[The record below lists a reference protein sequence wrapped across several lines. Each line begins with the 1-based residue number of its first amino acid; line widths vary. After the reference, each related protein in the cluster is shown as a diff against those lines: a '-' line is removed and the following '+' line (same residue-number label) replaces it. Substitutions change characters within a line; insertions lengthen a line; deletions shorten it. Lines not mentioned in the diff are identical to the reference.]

1 MKQKTL
7 KHLISNFLIV
17 SFLVLSKI
25 GFSQSINEQNKGVL
39 IGKVIDSLNSKP
51 IEYVQIKVLN
61 DKDSIT
67 ISGIYSNEKGE
78 FELSGIPFGKYL
90 VKVSFLGYS
99 TKFFN
104 SIEFNSNRVKIDLKS
119 ILLLTE
125 NEIGLS
131 EVKILG
137 KADVLK
143 TGIDKK
149 IYNVAEDLSSK
160 GGSAN
165 DVLNKVPSVG
175 VDQDGKVSLRGDGN
189 VTILI
194 DGRPSSLSGGNG
206 KSLLDAIP
214 ASSIERIEIVT
225 NPSAKYSPDGT
236 SGIINVV
243 LKKNKLRGTNG
254 MISTTGAT
262 GNLFNGSASFSFRNA
277 KLNTY
282 VNYTYRYMEGY
293 RDNYGTLEQISS
305 NNVSSLLDQNRTG
318 SDLNTGNTLRF
329 GTDFYLKPNQTV
341 GFLVTGN
348 DGIRNRTGDLKN
360 NLYTENSVLTKT
372 WDRIS
377 SDPTSQQNMDVNLSY
392 KIDFKNDKGTLTA
405 DVTQSIGTDDI
416 KGIYEEKYLN
426 LDGSTS
432 SKSDLNQRL
441 YNFEKNNVSNSQ
453 IDYTRVYSKINA
465 RFETGVKS
473 IVRNLGVNTR
483 SEKLDTLTFIFNP
496 DTLANFIY
504 KYNEQV
510 YSAYA
515 IYGQQRGKFKYQGGI
530 RLEQAIQAP
539 YLVSTNQ
546 KFTNNYFN
554 IYPSG
559 HIKYNHKENTEWSIS
574 YSRRINRAASSD
586 MNPFTNYSD
595 PFNLRMGNP
604 NLKPEYINSFDL
616 CYSIENKKVTIT
628 SSVYYRHSTDVIQR
642 IKIFNS
648 DQTSAVTFANIDQ
661 SQSSGLEIVTIFK
674 PFKWWKNVISFNG
687 SGIRYIDNTANFN
700 YNNSG
705 FTWGAKYVGT
715 VDFWKKTMTA
725 QLNVNYIA
733 PMVTAQ
739 GKAQR
744 RGAVD
749 FSTEKVLKEG
759 KWSIGLRVTDIFN
772 KQGFSF
778 KVVQPSIIQVSEYK
792 WLTRRVYCTISYKFG
807 KLEMTNKKSSSE
819 TNSGMDF

>member
-1 MKQKTL
+1 MRL
-7 KHLISNFLIV
+7 NIIHRLLLSFLLVCAFSNV
-17 SFLVLSKI
+17 SF
-25 GFSQSINEQNKGVL
+25 SQKENNQGVL
-39 IGKVIDSLNSKP
+39 TGKIFDTLTSKP
-51 IEYVQIKVLN
+51 IEYVQVKVLN
-61 DKDSIT
+61 ELDSST
-67 ISGIYSNEKGE
+67 INGIYSNVKGE
-78 FELSGIPFGKYL
+78 FELGSIPFGKYIL
-90 VKVSFLGYS
+90 KISFLGYE
-99 TKFFN
+99 TKFYSNILF
-104 SIEFNSNRVKIDLKS
+104 SNSNPKLDFKNIYLV
-119 ILLLTE
+119 TE

-131 EVKILG
+131 EVKVFG
-137 KADVLK
+137 KTDVLK

-254 MISTTGAT
+254 MISASGAT

-293 RDNYGTLEQISS
+293 RNNYGTLEQISS
-305 NNVSSLLDQNRTG
+305 NNVTTLLDQNRTG
-318 SDLNTGNTLRF
+318 SDLNSGHTLRF
-329 GTDFYLKPNQTV
+329 GTDFYLKPNQTL
-341 GFLVTGN
+341 GFSVTGN
-348 DGIRNRTGDLKN
+348 DGVRNRTGDLRN
-360 NLYTENSVLTKT
+360 NLYSGNSVLTKT
-372 WDRIS
+372 WDRLS
-377 SDPTSQQNMDVNLSY
+377 SDPTSQQNMDFGLSY

-405 DVTQSIGTDDI
+405 DVTQSLGTDDI
-416 KGIYEEKYLN
+416 KGIYDEKYYN
-426 LDGSTS
+426 LDGSQS
-432 SKSDLNQRL
+432 GKSDLNQRL
-441 YNFEKNNVSNSQ
+441 FNIEKNNVSNAQ
-453 IDYTRVYSKINA
+453 VDYTRTFPKKNA
-465 RFETGVKS
+465 RFEAGLKS
-473 IVRNLGVNTR
+473 IVRNLGVNTN
-483 SEKLDTLTFIFNP
+483 SERLDTLTSVFTP
-496 DTLANFIY
+496 DTLANFVY

-510 YSAYA
+510 YGAYG
-515 IYGQQRGKFKYQGGI
+515 IYGQQKGKFKFQGGLRI
-530 RLEQAIQAP
+530 EQALQVP

-559 HIKYNHKENTEWSIS
+559 HIKYNHKENTEWSLS
-574 YSRRINRAASSD
+574 YSRRINRSSSSD

-616 CYSIENKKVTIT
+616 GYSIEKKKLTLT
-628 SSVYYRHSTDVIQR
+628 TSVYYRHTTDVIQR
-642 IKIFNS
+642 IKIFNA
-648 DQTSAVTFANIDQ
+648 DQTSAVTFTNIDQ
-661 SQSSGLEIVTIFK
+661 SQSAGIEIVTIYK
-674 PFKWWKNVISFNG
+674 PVKWWKNVISFNG
-687 SGIRYIDNTANFN
+687 SGIKYTDNTANFN

-725 QLNVNYIA
+725 QLNINYIA

-749 FSTEKVLKEG
+749 FSTEKSLKDG

-778 KVVQPSIIQVSEYK
+778 KVVQPSIIQTSEYK
-792 WLTRRVYCTISYKFG
+792 WLTRRLYCTISYKFG
-807 KLEMTNKKSSSE
+807 KLEMTHKKSTNES
-819 TNSGMDF
+819 NSGMDF

>member
-1 MKQKTL
+1 MKKNKLQTVL
-7 KHLISNFLIV
+7 FNIFIFCALLFSNQTISQEVKGN
-17 SFLVLSKI
+17 
-25 GFSQSINEQNKGVL
+25 NKG
-39 IGKVIDSLNSKP
+39 IISGKIIDTLTLKP
-51 IEYVQIKVLN
+51 IEYVQVKVL
-61 DKDSIT
+61 KLIDSTAIN
-67 ISGIYSNEKGE
+67 GIYSNDKGE
-78 FELSGIPFGKYL
+78 FELGQIPNGTYILKL
-90 VKVSFLGYS
+90 SFLGYE
-99 TKFFN
+99 TKFISPIQFSETN
-104 SIEFNSNRVKIDLKS
+104 SKIDFKTIYLTTVKEVD
-119 ILLLTE
+119 LL
-125 NEIGLS
+125 
-131 EVKILG
+131 EVKVFG

-165 DVLNKVPSVG
+165 DILNKVPSGG

-254 MISTTGAT
+254 MISASGAT

-293 RDNYGTLEQISS
+293 RNNYGTLEQISS
-305 NNVSSLLDQNRTG
+305 NNVASLLDQNRTG
-318 SDLNTGNTLRF
+318 SDLNSGHTLRF
-329 GTDFYLKPNQTV
+329 GTDFYLKPNQTL
-341 GFLVTGN
+341 GFSVTGN
-348 DGIRNRTGDLKN
+348 DGVRNRTGDLRN
-360 NLYTENSVLTKT
+360 NLYVGNSVLTKT
-372 WDRIS
+372 WDRLS
-377 SDPTSQQNMDVNLSY
+377 SDPTSQQNMDINLSY

-405 DVTQSIGTDDI
+405 DVSQSLGTDDI
-416 KGIYEEKYLN
+416 KGIYDEKYYN
-426 LDGSTS
+426 LDGSKS
-432 SKSDLNQRL
+432 GKSDLNQKL
-441 YNFEKNNVSNSQ
+441 FNFEKNNVSNAQ
-453 IDYTRVYSKINA
+453 IDYTRTFPKKNA
-465 RFETGVKS
+465 RFEAGVKS
-473 IVRNLGVNTR
+473 IVRNLGVNTN
-483 SEKLDTLTFIFNP
+483 SERLDTLTSVFVS

-510 YSAYA
+510 YGAYG
-515 IYGQQRGKFKYQGGI
+515 IYGQQKGKFKFQGGLRI
-530 RLEQAIQAP
+530 EQALQVP

-559 HIKYNHKENTEWSIS
+559 HIKYNHKENTEWSLS
-574 YSRRINRAASSD
+574 YSRRINRSSSSD

-616 CYSIENKKVTIT
+616 GYSIEKKKLTLT
-628 SSVYYRHSTDVIQR
+628 TSVYYRHTIDVIQR
-642 IKIFNS
+642 IKIFNP
-648 DQTSAVTFANIDQ
+648 DQTSAVTFTNIDQ
-661 SQSSGLEIVTIFK
+661 SQSAGIEIVTIYK
-674 PFKWWKNVISFNG
+674 PFKWWKNVVSING
-687 SGIRYIDNTANFN
+687 SGIKYTDNTANFN

-733 PMVTAQ
+733 PMITAQ

-749 FSTEKVLKEG
+749 FSTEKSLKDG

-772 KQGFSF
+772 NQGFSF
-778 KVVQPSIIQVSEYK
+778 KVVQPSIVQTSEYK
-792 WLTRRVYCTISYKFG
+792 WLTRRLYCTITYKFG
-807 KLEMTNKKSSSE
+807 KLEMSHKKSASDS
-819 TNSGMDF
+819 NSGMDF

>member
-1 MKQKTL
+1 
-7 KHLISNFLIV
+7 
-17 SFLVLSKI
+17 
-25 GFSQSINEQNKGVL
+25 
-39 IGKVIDSLNSKP
+39 
-51 IEYVQIKVLN
+51 
-61 DKDSIT
+61 
-67 ISGIYSNEKGE
+67 
-78 FELSGIPFGKYL
+78 
-90 VKVSFLGYS
+90 
-99 TKFFN
+99 
-104 SIEFNSNRVKIDLKS
+104 
-119 ILLLTE
+119 
-125 NEIGLS
+125 
-131 EVKILG
+131 
-137 KADVLK
+137 
-143 TGIDKK
+143 
-149 IYNVAEDLSSK
+149 
-160 GGSAN
+160 
-165 DVLNKVPSVG
+165 
-175 VDQDGKVSLRGDGN
+175 
-189 VTILI
+189 
-194 DGRPSSLSGGNG
+194 
-206 KSLLDAIP
+206 
-214 ASSIERIEIVT
+214 
-225 NPSAKYSPDGT
+225 
-236 SGIINVV
+236 
-243 LKKNKLRGTNG
+243 
-254 MISTTGAT
+254 
-262 GNLFNGSASFSFRNA
+262 
-277 KLNTY
+277 
-282 VNYTYRYMEGY
+282 MEGY
-293 RDNYGTLEQISS
+293 RDNYGTLKQISS

-329 GTDFYLKPNQTV
+329 GTDFYLKPNQTF
-341 GFLVTGN
+341 GFLLTGN

-360 NLYTENSVLTKT
+360 NLYTGNSVLTKT

-416 KGIYEEKYLN
+416 KGIYDEKYLN

-453 IDYTRVYSKINA
+453 IDYTRVFSKINA

-616 CYSIENKKVTIT
+616 GYSIENKKVTIT
-628 SSVYYRHSTDVIQR
+628 SSVYYRHSTHVIQR

-687 SGIRYIDNTANFN
+687 SGIKYIDNTANFN